1 MTEGSGEDSVVKRI
15 ILVRL
20 RVPAGAGGA
29 GGRQLCVQMEGLVA
43 YLRLCKGRCSAT
55 CFLCCV
61 LEV

>member
-1 MTEGSGEDSVVKRI
+1 MVKRI